1 MISSFSAG
9 LGPIG
14 KALGWM
20 IIHSLWQISLIAL
33 ILALVLRMIPR
44 KQANTRYALLLI
56 GLVAVV
62 CWSGMT
68 FQSNWVYYAYVP
80 TAEQGT
86 AMVQNGRALEVT
98 SVELAAYS
106 WEQSF
111 QQTVTWLDSQLNLVT
126 FIWGIGVVLSCLY
139 FIMGLSYL
147 HYLQT
152 YRVKVPEP
160 EWVERFTRLSAQ
172 MGIRRKV
179 RLLLSEV
186 VQDPITFRLLRP
198 VILLPTSLMTGLE
211 PKQIELLLLHE
222 LAHIRRYDFT
232 VNILQTLVEIVF
244 FYHPALWWISR
255 NIRTTREH
263 CCDDAVLAV
272 QNQPV
277 LYAEALTRIPT
288 SNLSLK
294 KRLAMSANNNKG
306 ILSQRIFRL
315 FGQYESQPP
324 IYRSILMAFLL
335 LVLSIG
341 SQAFLVAEEPVTAA
355 EEVIVVQEDQMSEM
369 PQEELV
375 LEPATSIEPAA
386 VSQESPQVSSAPPVA
401 EATAPI
407 IEGKVMDEDNQPIVG
422 VSILVK
428 NTTTGTVTD
437 FDGTYRL
444 KLPTECAT
452 LIFSYVGRQTQE
464 IEQSCGGQKLD
475 VILPATVDLGEVVVI
490 GRKEAPEST
499 IEEATSEKAI
509 ISGTVKDENGQPL
522 IGTSI
527 LIKDTKI
534 GTITDLEGNYRLSL
548 PSECATLIFS
558 YIGKVTQEI
567 EQSCGGQKLDVV
579 LPATTEPGKI
589 VMRKQQP
596 ESATE
601 KAIAGKVIITGVVK
615 DGNNQ
620 PLIGTNVLIKDTKIG
635 TITDLQG
642 NYRISLPDECATLIF
657 SYIGKETQE
666 VANRCGSQKLDV
678 VLREKTE
685 TEEQIP
691 AAAPT
696 LRDRLP
702 EAEITPSETKVLQ
715 DLTVFPNPSSGV
727 VTVSFKLAKATKVV
741 FGVYTI
747 DGKLMSSN
755 VLGLGAGTHR
765 HVWQDENTKKGTYL
779 IQIQAEGEKI
789 SKPLIIE

>member
-9 LGPIG
+9 LGPMG

-33 ILALVLRMIPR
+33 VLALVLRMVPR
-44 KQANTRYALLLI
+44 KQVNARYALLLM

-68 FQSNWVYYAYVP
+68 FQSNWAYYGYVP
-80 TAEQGT
+80 AAEQGT
-86 AMVQNGRALEVT
+86 ATVHNGRALEAT
-98 SVELAAYS
+98 TVEPAAYS

-111 QQTVTWLDSQLNLVT
+111 QQTVTWLDGQLNLVT

-152 YRVKVPEP
+152 YRVKMPEP
-160 EWVERFTRLSAQ
+160 DWAERFSRLCTQ
-172 MGIRRKV
+172 MGIRGKV
-179 RLLLSEV
+179 RFLLSEV
-186 VQDPITFRLLRP
+186 VHDPVTFRLLRP

-277 LYAEALTRIPT
+277 LYAEALTRIPN
-288 SNLSLK
+288 SNFSLK
-294 KRLAMSANNNKG
+294 RRLAMSANNNKG

-335 LVLSIG
+335 LFLSLG
-341 SQAFLVAEEPVTAA
+341 SQAFLVAEEPVTEA
-355 EEVIVVQEDQMSEM
+355 EEVTVVQADQTSELQ
-369 PQEELV
+369 QEELV

-386 VSQESPQVSSAPPVA
+386 VSQESPQSSPVPPVA
-401 EATAPI
+401 EAVAPI

-490 GRKEAPEST
+490 GKKEKPEM
-499 IEEATSEKAI
+499 TSEQAKVEEAI

-601 KAIAGKVIITGVVK
+601 EAIVGKVIITGVVK

-635 TITDLQG
+635 TITDLEG
-642 NYRISLPDECATLIF
+642 NYRIALPDECATLIF
-657 SYIGKETQE
+657 SYIGKQTKEL
-666 VANRCGSQKLDV
+666 ANTCGSQRLDIILQV
-678 VLREKTE
+678 ENDGKEKQPGAE
-685 TEEQIP
+685 
-691 AAAPT
+691 PT
-696 LRDRLP
+696 LRNRLP
-702 EAEITPSETKVLQ
+702 EVEITPSETAVLQ

-727 VTVSFKLAKATKVV
+727 VTVSFKLAKATKVI

-747 DGKLMSSN
+747 DGKLISSN
-755 VLGLGAGTHR
+755 VMGLGAGTHR

-779 IQIQAEGEKI
+779 VQIRAEGEKI